1 MIDVVDP
8 IDDATLQRYMDNVSY
23 VYNLLEERLYGNSP
37 DEKCVLFVENGRAV
51 MKPDPLTITFPLD
64 GRIELI
70 ANEISHYFTVKLLPT
85 SAIWLNEGLSDV
97 SHVHQFDNAHLED
110 LRLPERYAAAG
121 PAYERLKNGE
131 NIIAENPERPD
142 AHSTGDRLFVGLD
155 DYGIHGTQLREFVQT
170 LDRMAQ
176 GDKIIGVDEIKQAAL
191 EVSGKGITPLLDLL
205 RPGIEYNGYYD
216 EERTNQFFRDH
227 PQFATDDVS
236 WVK

>member
-1 MIDVVDP
+1 
-8 IDDATLQRYMDNVSY
+8 
-23 VYNLLEERLYGNSP
+23 
-37 DEKCVLFVENGRAV
+37 

-64 GRIELI
+64 GRIERI
-70 ANEISHYFTVKLLPT
+70 ANEISHYFTAKLLPT
-85 SAIWLNEGLSDV
+85 SAIWLDEGLSDV

-191 EVSGKGITPLLDLL
+191 EVSGKDITPLLDLL
-205 RPGIEYNGYYD
+205 RPGNEVGLTRKGKGTKLMLVVD
-216 EERTNQFFRDH
+216 NQGTPIGAPVAVPSRRRS
-227 PQFATDDVS
+227 S
-236 WVK
+236 WQNPLWPR